1 MEVSSEPILPGVY
14 KRKDGGFVVR
24 GHAKDPRTGKLTEI
38 FKVLPNETDKVEA
51 LGWLSREKAKVRAGA
66 TQQTNVLPRFSSFAA
81 SLMEAK
87 IKSGEIASAATR
99 ELWGDVLENHLF
111 KTDFADFFID
121 QIRARD
127 LLDWKEGIR
136 IGKGDGEYSPHTAN
150 SWLRI
155 LKAIV
160 NAYVKKYELER
171 NPALALDLFDTSK
184 WRGKITKEE
193 PNSLTPEELPMFLRL
208 FREFEEEWFALVALG
223 FAIGARPSS
232 LRPLR
237 RSGPQRDYDRE
248 TGELILRRSHTRKNE
263 VMEATKNGEDV
274 TIILPKDMRDILSW
288 HIDEIL
294 VEDDPADRQKPRITR
309 MRMARS
315 ELLFPAGRTGSFIS
329 TTALWKPFE
338 HVSAAM
344 KKATEGKFT
353 KSITP
358 KGMRRTN
365 KDLMRAAG
373 VKDIVAMAVSNH
385 LDDEMHAHYSTVS
398 PKEMTEAVAE
408 VIRLA
413 DFRTPSVRQEE
424 PDLQASGCGCG
435 AHCGASR

>member
-1 MEVSSEPILPGVY
+1 MYLQHVLQSSSRPVLDVVRQANVASLPSSTRLPRLPRRLQTYFAATLGVLLLEEEDEEEAARPVVPLSDRRY
-14 KRKDGGFVVR
+14 LTTAEAAGYCGMSPDAFRQAVHRGRVQPAGRRGGGTLTFELTELDRFMRGDTYGDDMDKTLGRDGGQLRADPPRRVQAEGRRLR
-24 GHAKDPRTGKLTEI
+24 GARAREGSEDG
-38 FKVLPNETDKVEA
+38 PNETDKVEA

-274 TIILPKDMRDILSW
+274 TIILP
-288 HIDEIL
+288 E
-294 VEDDPADRQKPRITR
+294 
-309 MRMARS
+309 
-315 ELLFPAGRTGSFIS
+315 
-329 TTALWKPFE
+329 
-338 HVSAAM
+338 AA
-344 KKATEGKFT
+344 
-353 KSITP
+353 
-358 KGMRRTN
+358 
-365 KDLMRAAG
+365 
-373 VKDIVAMAVSNH
+373 H
-385 LDDEMHAHYSTVS
+385 HAH
-398 PKEMTEAVAE
+398 
-408 VIRLA
+408 
-413 DFRTPSVRQEE
+413 
-424 PDLQASGCGCG
+424 
-435 AHCGASR
+435 AHG